1 MLRHVPL
8 VLALLAS
15 PTLAQDLATG
25 DTIKAAL
32 TDKTVQGTIVSSGA
46 YTEFYAADGT
56 IKGKDYIAKWTV
68 EGDTMCFTYEGA
80 AAECMHVKIAGN
92 AVIWVMGGVEIG
104 TGTIQSVNSS
114 SYELSLLDLAFTQL
128 SQSQRKQIQSNLS
141 KLGLYAS
148 TVDGVYGRGTSA
160 ALTAYNKQYLS
171 GSDLTNSDN
180 VGNLIS
186 SVLKLE
192 SEPPQLTASGTL
204 PKCPDDPNTGWTNC
218 VGTLTSPDG
227 DKYVGE
233 FKDDEYDGQGTYTFP
248 SGAKYVGEYK
258 DGKKDGQGTFTWPDG
273 AKYVGEY
280 KNGSANGKGTHTLPN
295 GNKHVGEYKDDKR
308 NGQGTFTMPDGTKY
322 IGGWKDDQPNGQ
334 GTWTKP
340 DGSEYVGEFKN
351 SLPNGQ
357 GTLTYSDGTVKEGIW
372 ENGQLKYP
380 EAVEPPL
387 VTEAKPQD
395 NEVLEAAS
403 GSGFAVSS
411 DGYVITNNH
420 VIEGCQEVAIH
431 VNGKA
436 IPVTV
441 VTYDL
446 QNDLAL
452 LKGDFTPQ
460 TVFALSSDQPELLQ
474 DVYVA
479 GYPFGNAISSS
490 IKATKGIVSSLTGIG
505 NNFSN
510 IQIDAALQPGNS
522 GGPILDE
529 MGNVIGVAVSKLDAA
544 YMLKNYGDI
553 PENTNFGIKASVVR
567 SVLDSNGV
575 SSPASSHAE
584 ITKSELG
591 AMISGG
597 TFYVS
602 CLMTMAQIE
611 QLRTKKVMFENLE

>member
-1 MLRHVPL
+1 M
-8 VLALLAS
+8 
-15 PTLAQDLATG
+15 
-25 DTIKAAL
+25 
-32 TDKTVQGTIVSSGA
+32 
-46 YTEFYAADGT
+46 
-56 IKGKDYIAKWTV
+56 
-68 EGDTMCFTYEGA
+68 
-80 AAECMHVKIAGN
+80 
-92 AVIWVMGGVEIG
+92 
-104 TGTIQSVNSS
+104 
-114 SYELSLLDLAFTQL
+114 
-128 SQSQRKQIQSNLS
+128 S
-141 KLGLYAS
+141 KLSAQISLI
-148 TVDGVYGRGTSA
+148 SA
-160 ALTAYNKQYLS
+160 ALVFSAV
-171 GSDLTNSDN
+171 D
-180 VGNLIS
+180 
-186 SVLKLE
+186 
-192 SEPPQLTASGTL
+192 AFAL
-204 PKCPDDPNTGWTNC
+204 PKCPDDPNAVWTNC
-218 VGTLTSPDG
+218 LGEMTYSDG
-227 DKYVGE
+227 KYVGE
-233 FKDDEYDGQGTYTFP
+233 FKNGV
-248 SGAKYVGEYK
+248 A
-258 DGKKDGQGTFTWPDG
+258 DGQGTFTFPSG
-273 AKYVGEY
+273 GTYEGEN
-280 KNGSANGKGTHTLPN
+280 KGGLANGKGTHTKAN
-295 GNKHVGEYKDDKR
+295 GEKYVGEFRDDR
-308 NGQGTFTMPDGTKY
+308 YNGQGTY
-322 IGGWKDDQPNGQ
+322 
-334 GTWTKP
+334 
-340 DGSEYVGEFKN
+340 
-351 SLPNGQ
+351 
-357 GTLTYSDGTVKEGIW
+357 TYPDGTVKEGIW
-372 ENGQLKYP
+372 ENGEFKY
-380 EAVEPPL
+380 ANK
-387 VTEAKPQD
+387 AKPKVVAESKPKDDAATKIIQEVQTWLTQLGYEPGPIDGSYGGRTKQALDAFYKSKGRTFDGDLSANELQD
-395 NEVLEAAS
+395 LQAAVKAPALPEKNDEVLEAAS

-431 VNGKA
+431 INGEA

-529 MGNVIGVAVSKLDAA
+529 KGNVIGVAVSKLDAA
-544 YMLKNYGDI
+544 YMLKNYGEI

-575 SSPASSHAE
+575 SSPASSNAE

-611 QLRTKKVMFENLE
+611 QLRTKKVMFENLN